1 MKKSCPSCVIDSS
14 VILDFYEIKN
24 LNQLLGLPYRLITL
38 DLMVFDLETPT
49 SIEISNAGIVSV
61 ETPIETMLAMNEMS
75 EKYKISTFDAA
86 LLLYAKKTQTILLS
100 GDKALR
106 KAAHKE
112 KVTVK
117 GVLWVLETL
126 VGQGSLGPDQ
136 ATLLLERMFLLGR
149 RLPPDESSSKIL
161 KWEQEK

>member
-1 MKKSCPSCVIDSS
+1 MKC
-14 VILDFYEIKN
+14 LKN
-24 LNQLLGLPYRLITL
+24 TRFQLSMLPYC
-38 DLMVFDLETPT
+38 
-49 SIEISNAGIVSV
+49 
-61 ETPIETMLAMNEMS
+61 
-75 EKYKISTFDAA
+75 STQ
-86 LLLYAKKTQTILLS
+86 KKTQTILLS